1 MKPEDL
7 TESQLEQIL
16 NSKIVQKYVAYRS
29 LTDGI
34 EALKDD
40 GAMFDTFVDG
50 VHRREGVSRLSRDTV
65 VDVIEAMVAEV
76 EDNTEFIEAADEE
89 TTQMI
94 EDLAES
100 EERDQ

>member
-7 TESQLEQIL
+7 TESQLDQIL

-34 EALKDD
+34 QALKDD

-65 VDVIEAMVAEV
+65 VDVIDAMVAEV
-76 EDNTEFIEAADEE
+76 EDNTAFIEESDEGTAE
-89 TTQMI
+89 ML
-94 EDLAES
+94 EDLVVDE
-100 EERDQ
+100 DGQ

>member
-7 TESQLEQIL
+7 TEGQLERLL
-16 NSKIVQKYVAYRS
+16 NSKIVQKYVAYKS

-50 VHRREGVSRLSRDTV
+50 VHRRDGCSRLKRETV
-65 VDVIEAMVAEV
+65 VDVIDAMVAEV
-76 EDNTEFIEAADEE
+76 EDNTDFIE
-89 TTQMI
+89 
-94 EDLAES
+94 ES
-100 EERDQ
+100 EEEPTELLGELTESDQN

>member
-1 MKPEDL
+1 MKPDDL
-7 TESQLEQIL
+7 TEAQLEQIL

-34 EALKDD
+34 QALKDD

-50 VHRREGVSRLSRDTV
+50 VHRRDGVSRLSRDTV

-76 EDNTEFIEAADEE
+76 EDNTEFIEEADEE
-89 TTQMI
+89 TVEMM
-94 EDLAES
+94 
-100 EERDQ
+100 EELVVDEGDQ

>member
-7 TESQLEQIL
+7 TESQLDRIL

-34 EALKDD
+34 QALKDD

-65 VDVIEAMVAEV
+65 VDVIDAMVAEV
-76 EDNTEFIEAADEE
+76 EDNTAFIEESDEGTAE
-89 TTQMI
+89 ML
-94 EDLAES
+94 EDLVVDE
-100 EERDQ
+100 DGQ

>member
-7 TESQLEQIL
+7 TETQLEQVL

-34 EALKDD
+34 QALKDD

-65 VDVIEAMVAEV
+65 VDVINAMVAEV
-76 EDNTEFIEAADEE
+76 EDNTAFIEEGEEGTAEMLEELVVDEDG
-89 TTQMI
+89 Q
-94 EDLAES
+94 
-100 EERDQ
+100 

>member
-1 MKPEDL
+1 VKPEDL
-7 TESQLEQIL
+7 TESQLEQVL

-34 EALKDD
+34 QALKDD

-65 VDVIEAMVAEV
+65 VDVINAMVAEV
-76 EDNTEFIEAADEE
+76 EDNTAFIEEGEEGTAEMLEELVVDEDG
-89 TTQMI
+89 Q
-94 EDLAES
+94 
-100 EERDQ
+100 

>member
-1 MKPEDL
+1 VKPEDL
-7 TESQLEQIL
+7 TESQLDRIL

-34 EALKDD
+34 QALKDD

-65 VDVIEAMVAEV
+65 VDVIDAMVAEV
-76 EDNTEFIEAADEE
+76 EDNTAFIEESDEGTAE
-89 TTQMI
+89 ML
-94 EDLAES
+94 EDLVVDE
-100 EERDQ
+100 DGQ